1 MTPGMTKSGGN
12 ASIASRPDAI
22 HTFIYVMEANGANQ
36 QLLLKTA
43 APADWEP
50 DRLAV
55 SPNVTLV
62 EPPPPP
68 APNPRVQV
76 PAGRGLLVVSNLKN
90 NNEMTFTIDNV
101 EHKIGP
107 FRYQTIPLKPGHYTW
122 TASWPG
128 KVSRTGLADI
138 ALGQVA
144 YPVVER

>member
-1 MTPGMTKSGGN
+1 
-12 ASIASRPDAI
+12 
-22 HTFIYVMEANGANQ
+22 
-36 QLLLKTA
+36 
-43 APADWEP
+43 
-50 DRLAV
+50 
-55 SPNVTLV
+55 
-62 EPPPPP
+62 
-68 APNPRVQV
+68 
-76 PAGRGLLVVSNLKN
+76 
-90 NNEMTFTIDNV
+90 MTFTIDNV